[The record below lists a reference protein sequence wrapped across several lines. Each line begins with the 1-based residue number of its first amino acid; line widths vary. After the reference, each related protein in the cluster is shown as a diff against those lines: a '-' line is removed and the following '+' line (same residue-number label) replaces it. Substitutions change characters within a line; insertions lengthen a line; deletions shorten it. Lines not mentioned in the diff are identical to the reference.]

1 VAPGPVGGTGRSN
14 VLTLPKRLRARRG
27 RWTPWLVLAGSLA
40 LTTVATVGLA
50 VSSLQRDDARFESE
64 LQAARDRMIGR
75 LEIHITTLRGSA
87 ALFVASDTVTDEEFA
102 NYVSRLDI
110 QRRYPGVQGIGW
122 SQRLERDLPPPVDE
136 RHAIQYITPLDERNR
151 VAVGF
156 DMYSEPVRRAAMQ
169 RARDLAEPAMSGPV
183 TLVQEV
189 VGVRQPGF
197 LIYVPVYEGFRVPP
211 DVADRRTSL
220 RGFVYS
226 PFRAHDLFRG
236 IFGTQ
241 AAPGV
246 SFSVYDGDLTADTT
260 LLYASTRPPGH
271 RPRYSR
277 EARMHV
283 AGRTWTVMFESLPEF
298 ERASTFE
305 MVPVALVAGLLASF
319 WLFWLAMGQARARAA
334 AEIANDAKS
343 AFLANMSHELRTPLN
358 AISGFVDLL
367 LLGIAGP
374 ITEQQEQYLTR
385 VRRAQQHLLGLIND
399 VLNFVKLGAG
409 KVEFQPEVFNVKDLI
424 AESLSLV
431 ALQATDR
438 GIQLSARG
446 AADVAAVG
454 DIEKVRQILLN
465 LLSNAVKFT
474 EPGGRVELRWETDE
488 RKTQILVED
497 SGIGIPADRLDA
509 IFEPFLQV
517 DADLTRSW
525 QGTGLGLSIS
535 RELARGMGGDLEV
548 RSVEGD
554 GSTFIL
560 WLPAAPEPQT
570 PPPTPPSPSAP

>member
-1 VAPGPVGGTGRSN
+1 
-14 VLTLPKRLRARRG
+14 
-27 RWTPWLVLAGSLA
+27 VLAGSLA
-40 LTTVATVGLA
+40 LTTIATVGLA
-50 VSSLQRDDARFESE
+50 VGSRQRDDDRFESE

-75 LEIHITTLRGSA
+75 MEIHISTLRGGA
-87 ALFVASDTVTDEEFA
+87 ALFVASDTVTAEEFE
-102 NYVSRLDI
+102 NYVSRLDV
-110 QRRYPGVQGIGW
+110 QRRYPGVRGIGW
-122 SQRLERDLPPPVDE
+122 SQRLERGLPPPVDE
-136 RHAIQYITPLDERNR
+136 RHAIQYITPLDQRNR
-151 VAVGF
+151 AALGF

-169 RARDLAEPAMSGPV
+169 RARDLAEPAMSGAV
-183 TLVQEV
+183 TLVQEIAEV
-189 VGVRQPGF
+189 QQPGF
-197 LIYVPVYEGFRVPP
+197 LIYVPVYDGFRVPP
-211 DVADRRTSL
+211 DVEERRASL

-236 IFGTQ
+236 IFGTE

-246 SFSVYDGDLTADTT
+246 SFSVYDSDLVTDTA
-260 LLYASTRPPGH
+260 LLHASPRPPGH
-271 RPRYSR
+271 QPRFSR

-283 AGRTWTVMFESLPEF
+283 AGRTWTVVFASLPEF

-305 MVPVALVAGLLASF
+305 IVPVALVAGLLASF
-319 WLFWLAMGQARARAA
+319 WLFWLALGQARARAA

-409 KVEFQPEVFNVKDLI
+409 KVEFQPETFNVKDMI

-431 ALQATDR
+431 ALQASDR
-438 GIQLSARG
+438 ELQLSARG
-446 AADVAAVG
+446 AGDVAAVG
-454 DIEKVRQILLN
+454 DIEKVRQVLLN

-474 EPGGRVELRWETDE
+474 EPGGRIELRWQTDGK
-488 RKTQILVED
+488 RTQILVQD

-535 RELARGMGGDLEV
+535 RELARGMSGDLEV
-548 RSVEGD
+548 QSVEGQ
-554 GSTFIL
+554 GSTFTL
-560 WLPAAPEPQT
+560 WLPAATEPQAPAT
-570 PPPTPPSPSAP
+570 PSPSASAP